1 MFVTSLAKQMLS
13 YFQKWISSNCPGPS
27 GVRLYDDGEILQWER
42 ERPFFGGW
50 LYIYD
55 KVEQRHAALAHSY
68 LARIPLLLGRKKKKK
83 YLFWNFSD
91 IATVCMPS
99 TGFLVLCSKKCGVC
113 LYFQSPSPSS
123 CLKLKKEFPVAIC
136 RAALIIS
143 FKSHLWY
150 TQLIAGLLLSF
161 EHFLADQYCHI
172 ASLCSPVCLAPS
184 VVSCF
189 ILKL

>member
-1 MFVTSLAKQMLS
+1 MRTRKTILWRMALHLWQSRAEACSFSSLLS
-13 YFQKWISSNCPGPS
+13 SQNTVAVGK
-27 GVRLYDDGEILQWER
+27 
-42 ERPFFGGW
+42 
-50 LYIYD
+50 
-55 KVEQRHAALAHSY
+55 K
-68 LARIPLLLGRKKKKK
+68 KKKKK

-123 CLKLKKEFPVAIC
+123 CLKLKKEFPVTIC